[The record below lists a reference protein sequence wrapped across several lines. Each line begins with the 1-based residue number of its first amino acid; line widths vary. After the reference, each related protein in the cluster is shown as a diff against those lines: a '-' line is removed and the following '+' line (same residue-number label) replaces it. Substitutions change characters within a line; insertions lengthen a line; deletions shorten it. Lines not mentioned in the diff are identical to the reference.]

1 MGKQKY
7 HFFVPQGSFFS
18 FFVIIYAILSASK
31 KSAGKKSEGMISASN
46 ESAAGNQRA
55 GNQQAENCY
64 SANSTQTRR
73 KSSR

>member
-31 KSAGKKSEGMISASN
+31 KSAGKKSEGMISASKKSASN

-55 GNQQAENCY
+55 
-64 SANSTQTRR
+64 
-73 KSSR
+73 

>member
-31 KSAGKKSEGMISASN
+31 KSAGKKSEGMISASKKSASKKLASN

-55 GNQQAENCY
+55 
-64 SANSTQTRR
+64 
-73 KSSR
+73 